1 MKKIVFLLIT
11 GLVISMGAM
20 AQSKDV
26 KQDKEQLK
34 NSVKDKKEDKK
45 ETRQDLGHLKV
56 KSAMKK
62 NKEVGR
68 HRRSIHKQGEHLENH
83 GVKHPITTA
92 KHEVHAEKQ
101 AKKDKD

>member
-1 MKKIVFLLIT
+1 MIKKGKRI
-11 GLVISMGAM
+11 
-20 AQSKDV
+20 
-26 KQDKEQLK
+26 
-34 NSVKDKKEDKK
+34 DKKEDKK

-56 KSAMKK
+56 KSAMQK

-101 AKKDKD
+101 AKKIKIKLITLRVKRNIL